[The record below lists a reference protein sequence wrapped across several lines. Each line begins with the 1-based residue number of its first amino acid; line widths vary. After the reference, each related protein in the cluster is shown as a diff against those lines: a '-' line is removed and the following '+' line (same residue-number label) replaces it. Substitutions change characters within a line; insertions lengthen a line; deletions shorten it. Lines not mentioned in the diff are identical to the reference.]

1 MDRSQNWPNE
11 VQRLLEIIRKTGL
24 EETIKWREKSFTYK
38 GRNVVG
44 CLGFKN
50 HFVLWFYN
58 GVFLSDPYKVLQ
70 NAQEGKTKAMRQ
82 WRFQSAEEIDEIKI
96 LEYIS
101 EAIQNEEEG
110 RVWKPEK
117 ASEIEIPALFQ
128 EKLNKDSQ
136 LKSSFE
142 SLSSFKRKEYLEY
155 LITAKREA
163 TQISRMEKII
173 PMILEGKGL
182 NDKYR

>member
-1 MDRSQNWPNE
+1 MDRSQNFPNE

-24 EETIKWREKSFTYK
+24 EETVKWGEKTFTYQ

-58 GVFLSDPYKVLQ
+58 GVFLSDPYQVLQ

-82 WRFQSAEEIDEIKI
+82 WRFQLADEIDEVKI
-96 LEYIS
+96 LEYLH
-101 EAIQNEEEG
+101 EAIQNEEQG
-110 RVWKPEK
+110 KVWKPEK
-117 ASEIEIPALFQ
+117 TLDFEIPALFQ
-128 EKLNKDSQ
+128 EKLDQDPQ

-142 SLSSFKRKEYLEY
+142 SLSPFKQKEHLEY
-155 LITAKREA
+155 LVTAKREA

-173 PMILEGKGL
+173 PMILDGKGL

>member
-24 EETIKWREKSFTYK
+24 EETIKWGEKSFTYK
-38 GRNVVG
+38 GRNVIG

-96 LEYIS
+96 LEYIR

-110 RVWKPEK
+110 KVWKSEK
-117 ASEIEIPALFQ
+117 SAEIEIPALFQ
-128 EKLNKDSQ
+128 EKLDQDSY
-136 LKSSFE
+136 LKSLFE
-142 SLSSFKRKEYLEY
+142 ALSPFKQKEYLEY
-155 LITAKREA
+155 LVTAKREA
-163 TQISRMEKII
+163 TQVSRIEKII
-173 PMILEGKGL
+173 PMILDGKGL